1 VGCGRKSQNREAGS
15 LLKKINWRSHMK
27 NRYKYLL
34 PLALCGALALT
45 ACGTAQKDWMN
56 ASTVNTVS
64 GYQAFLDQHPKDEH
78 AQEAL
83 TRIAALQDDAAWKT
97 ALRGNSSDSYQAY
110 LQAEPNGSHAQA
122 ARDAMTGIDRANAW
136 KTAQSDGSAA
146 ALQAFLQKY
155 PQGPEVDQARQKLT
169 AIQSDYR
176 AELGGF
182 HSERAAQ
189 RKRSELQSRF
199 SKVLVEVDVV
209 PPDSANKEFR
219 VMSGLMDRQDASSAC
234 TSLKRD
240 HQPCEVVKADQGQG

>member
-1 VGCGRKSQNREAGS
+1 M
-15 LLKKINWRSHMK
+15 H
-27 NRYKYLL
+27 NRYKFLL
-34 PLALCGALALT
+34 ALPLCGALALA
-45 ACGTAQKDWMN
+45 ACGTAQKDWTN

-64 GYQAFLDQHPKDEH
+64 SYQAFLDKHPKDEH
-78 AQEAL
+78 AQEAQ

-97 ALRGNSSDSYQAY
+97 AQGGNSSDSYQAY
-110 LQAEPNGSHAQA
+110 LQAEPNGTHTQA
-122 ARDAMTGIDRANAW
+122 ARDAMTGFDRANAW

-155 PQGPEVDQARQKLT
+155 PQGAEADQARQKLA

-176 AELGGF
+176 AELG
-182 HSERAAQ
+182 HYHNERAAQ

-199 SKVLVEVDVV
+199 SKVLVEIDVV
-209 PPDSANKEFR
+209 PPDSANREFR

-240 HQPCEVVKADQGQG
+240 HQPCKVVKSDRGQG